1 MSSIQG
7 NLIADWFA
15 EGKPEQEQI
24 SELAKLRD
32 RSVNRLMF
40 TNNHTSK
47 KATESFLTNDESI
60 VGVYERLVMRLALSS
75 IKQEGRGVDFMATV
89 IEADRRR
96 RPKAIKTQSNLDLS
110 QNRSYD
116 ELAAHIGAA
125 RGFTIPRFNK
135 FRKLALLI
143 IDDREGWRPIRV
155 RNIPRNIDPNVK
167 RTKTRQQE
175 RQEEFDDWY
184 VSRNGLGGQ
193 PVLRGSSLRKDLGI
207 TRSAGSDA

>member
-125 RGFTIPRFNK
+125 QRDADWWRGFVVPRFNK

-143 IDDREGWRPIRV
+143 ISGRPIKV

-167 RTKTRQQE
+167 RTKTRQQA
-175 RQEEFDDWY
+175 RQEEFDDWH
-184 VSRNGLGGQ
+184 VSRYGLGG
-193 PVLRGSSLRKDLGI
+193 RGSSLRKDLGI

>member
-1 MSSIQG
+1 M
-7 NLIADWFA
+7 
-15 EGKPEQEQI
+15 
-24 SELAKLRD
+24 
-32 RSVNRLMF
+32 NRLMF
-40 TNNHTSK
+40 TYNHTSK
-47 KATESFLTNDESI
+47 RATESFLTNDGSI
-60 VGVYERLVMRLALSS
+60 VGVYERLVMKLALSS
-75 IKQEGRGVDFMATV
+75 IKQVGRGVDFMASV

-96 RPKAIKTQSNLDLS
+96 RPISGTHPEIDREPIEAIKA

-125 RGFTIPRFNK
+125 RGFIIPRFNK

-143 IDDREGWRPIRV
+143 ISRRPIKV

-175 RQEEFDDWY
+175 RQEEFDDWHVARY
-184 VSRNGLGGQ
+184 GLGG
-193 PVLRGSSLRKDLGI
+193 RGSSLRKDLGI